1 MENNMNQDG
10 ILIKEEVNTQQEVL
24 ADGTYGK
31 VLINGSTPVFSGSEP
46 TINPAPVVLMEEEK
60 GDDVSF
66 KKYALSAVIY
76 AIVHTYCLY
85 RNTDAVTYPISM
97 LITLILMGI
106 ARKRDGFSLIA
117 DKNGDKRLGLFYV
130 ISLML
135 LSISKF
141 MTANSTLLWI
151 DGFAITVLIF
161 SFVLHLYADT
171 KGWDIFSWAIGIMA
185 TLMRPI
191 SCIADP
197 FYDTHSWLSKRKDG
211 DKPKNKNLAA
221 IIAGLCIAVPL
232 LFVVVALLASADLV
246 FSSMLEHIVDL
257 IELPDNIEDYF
268 GITIMLVWSLW
279 LFYTVFRSL
288 SKGKTGTH
296 EARNIGI
303 NPVVAITFTSL
314 LSAVYLLFSV
324 IQIVYLFMG
333 NMTLPENYTYA
344 EYAHEGFY
352 QLLAVSIMNF
362 AIVMTCKRLFSDN
375 TVLKVIL
382 TIIGACTYIMIAS
395 SAFRM
400 FMYIEVYHLTF
411 LRVFV
416 LWFLAVL
423 AVCLAYLIF
432 YLYADRFPIY
442 NACMVTVTVM
452 YLVFAFANP
461 DYHIAKYDMNY
472 LNKAVDTKEYSGT
485 VEYYLMYEISPD
497 AVPAYK
503 GHASLLSGYYFLDG
517 EYFYFEKEHN
527 MRNFNYS
534 RYRADKLIKNK

>member
-1 MENNMNQDG
+1 MENNMNQDE
-10 ILIKEEVNTQQEVL
+10 ILLKEEVNSQQEVL

-31 VLINGSTPVFSGSEP
+31 VLANGATPIFSGSEP
-46 TINPAPVVLMEEEK
+46 AINPAQVVPIEEK

-66 KKYALSAVIY
+66 RKYALLSIIY

-85 RNTDAVTYPISM
+85 RNTDAITYPVSM
-97 LITLILMGI
+97 VVTLILIGI
-106 ARKRDGFSLIA
+106 ARRRDGFSLIA
-117 DKNGDKRLGLFYV
+117 DKNGDKRLGIFYV
-130 ISLML
+130 ISLTL

-141 MTANSTLLWI
+141 LTANTTLLWI
-151 DGFAITVLIF
+151 DGFAITVLMF
-161 SFVLHLYADT
+161 SFMLHLYADT

-185 TLMRPI
+185 TLLRPI

-197 FYDTHSWLSKRKDG
+197 FYDTHCWLSKRKDG
-211 DKPKNKNLAA
+211 DKPKNKNLPAV
-221 IIAGLCIAVPL
+221 IAGLCIAVPL

-246 FSSMLEHIVDL
+246 FSNMLEHILDL
-257 IELPDNIEDYF
+257 IELPENIEDYF
-268 GITIMLVWSLW
+268 GITLMLVWSLL

-288 SKGKTGTH
+288 SKGKAGAH

-333 NMTLPENYTYA
+333 NMTLPEKYTYA

-362 AIVMTCKRLFSDN
+362 VIVMTCKRLFSEN
-375 TVLKVIL
+375 TILKVIL

-400 FMYIEVYHLTF
+400 FMYIDVYHLTF

-452 YLVFAFANP
+452 YLAFVFANP

-472 LNKAVDTKEYSGT
+472 LNKAVDTREYSGT

-497 AVPAYK
+497 AVPAYV
-503 GHASLLSGYYFLDG
+503 GNERLLSEYYLLDG
-517 EYFYFEKEHN
+517 DDTYKEENQHI
-527 MRNFNYS
+527 RNFNYS
-534 RYRADKLIKNK
+534 RNRAYKLKNHK